1 MCLVAKK
8 KKRKEE
14 RKEEERERKRK
25 ENKRQCI
32 ANQHRMCPRDL
43 GTSPP
48 PPSLGAS
55 SFSVW
60 LPLVVARWLLTV
72 SATTVF
78 SLVKESHFEKS
89 LNVFSEK

>member
-8 KKRKEE
+8 GRKKGRKKKE
-14 RKEEERERKRK
+14 RGKEKKTKDSAFQISTECVPGIWG
-25 ENKRQCI
+25 Q
-32 ANQHRMCPRDL
+32 A
-43 GTSPP
+43 SP
-48 PPSLGAS
+48 PPSLEAS

-78 SLVKESHFEKS
+78 SLVKESHFQKS